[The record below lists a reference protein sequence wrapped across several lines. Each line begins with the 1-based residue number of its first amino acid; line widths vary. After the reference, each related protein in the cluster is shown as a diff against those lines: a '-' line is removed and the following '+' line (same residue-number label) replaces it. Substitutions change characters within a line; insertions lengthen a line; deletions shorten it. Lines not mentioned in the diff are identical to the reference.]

1 MGTLPTPEQ
10 AAKMHIG
17 MCLGNILKA
26 AKAEARMREMSV
38 SEVILA
44 NPTWYG
50 TFLSRTDLEYLS
62 RRLGVSIYGESEQLE
77 DVFAFVGESL
87 EAEGYLAHLKDEA
100 PELAFELDRRTPR
113 IRFVA
118 TD

>member
-17 MCLGNILKA
+17 MCLGNVLEA
-26 AKAEARMREMSV
+26 AKPEAQMHGMTV
-38 SEVILA
+38 SEVILT
-44 NPTWYG
+44 NPTWFG

-62 RRLGVSIYGESEQLE
+62 RCLGVSIYGESEQLE
-77 DVFAFVGESL
+77 EVFTFVRESL

-118 TD
+118 AD